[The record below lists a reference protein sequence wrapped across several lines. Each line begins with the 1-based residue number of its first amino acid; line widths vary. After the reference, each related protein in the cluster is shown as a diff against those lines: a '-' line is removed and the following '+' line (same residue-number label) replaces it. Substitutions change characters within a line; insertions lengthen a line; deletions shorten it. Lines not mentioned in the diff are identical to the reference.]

1 MLERSTTETIGCF
14 ATNQIGIASSAST
27 KKITS
32 IVLISLVPYLK
43 LRRKIAKKINVSMS
57 VIHPPRPA
65 PPCIWRAKII
75 PVVIEKINQEKLAP
89 DAKKIIL
96 SNLSQDA
103 DVERGNKLG
112 ISGYIVKAS
121 STPSEVLDK
130 VNKIMEQK

>member
-1 MLERSTTETIGCF
+1 MFDFNQEKEKFAKQIMEKEREKF
-14 ATNQIGIASSAST
+14 RNP
-27 KKITS
+27 KNVPH
-32 IVLISLVPYLK
+32 IVLLDIS
-43 LRRKIAKKINVSMS
+43 M
-57 VIHPPRPA
+57 
-65 PPCIWRAKII
+65 
-75 PVVIEKINQEKLAP
+75 PVMDGFELLEKINQEKLAP